1 MGKGRVWV
9 KNKRARSFKKEL
21 IYSFLT
27 IGLTSIIVLGIFQF
41 FQLSSLIE
49 GNQESQKKVTGFL
62 EDNIESYMDQHGR
75 IIETMSSN
83 IAPLLEEGRTSKI
96 EEKLRDIKLNYPGFV
111 NLYVGDANGQSLVF
125 YPSVYTD
132 GVKREHLNFSDRSY
146 YKELLE
152 RNEQVV
158 SPVFYGRGGTDI
170 LLVAIVSPIFDSNGK
185 MQGYILGA
193 IDLNALE
200 KYVSTRIS
208 GEASY
213 AVLLDQDNN
222 VIVHPDVNTKTEMV
236 NLTDSKI
243 VETIKN
249 QSEKSMNS
257 LTIQEEGSEEEFIT
271 YAKIGGLDWTVWIAN
286 PSTMIT
292 KPLRSAVSTILWF
305 IPVTALFVVL
315 ASLYLTNRL
324 EKTIRN
330 LLDTIKRYSVNYK
343 TNQPVQLSERIEG
356 PQEMTDLLTHF
367 NEMISEIEENRN
379 ELIELNTQLE
389 GRVQERTANL
399 EQRNAELQAV
409 NQLITPVSSKMDLSH
424 FIQLCLQNIEQSVP
438 FNVHIWFRE
447 LAVTSQDIYADK
459 SLQSYLEK
467 NVQGTNHHM
476 EPIVLDGL
484 PTGYLIIDLLDGQTI
499 EPRVQAFLQ
508 TFSRSLAI
516 MLQNKLLFERYRNKH
531 AELDA
536 VLESMSEGIML
547 LNNDQQIE
555 YVNEFFLNVTDGDGT
570 NGSLVH
576 LSDVFERIHVLFEIS
591 AEELD
596 AFFNNEASELKL
608 EYKTKSGNADFY
620 MLHKFSVIS
629 DEKKIGEGLLIRDI
643 TKEEEIDTLKNNLI
657 SLTSHEFKTPITN
670 IRGSVETLL
679 RDDVEWEQ
687 DFQDELLEGVHE
699 DIERIQHLVDD
710 WMDISKIES
719 GSMYIERDMVRAD
732 HVIEKSI
739 ELVPLTLKE
748 DATLSFCN
756 KAEDSLVFYADKTR
770 VQQVLVNLFT
780 NALRYNDHPH
790 KRIDITLEKKE
801 QYLTIAVTDN
811 GIGISK
817 EHLQKIFNRFYQVDV
832 TATRRSGG
840 TGLGL
845 SICEGIMEAH
855 EGKIE
860 VDSKPGEGSTFT
872 LYFPIREES

>member
-1 MGKGRVWV
+1 M
-9 KNKRARSFKKEL
+9 KNRRSRSFKKEL

-27 IGLTSIIVLGIFQF
+27 IGLSSIILLGFFQF

-49 GNQESQKKVTGFL
+49 GNQDSQTKVTEFL
-62 EDNIESYMDQHGR
+62 EDNIEGYMEQHGR
-75 IIETMSSN
+75 IIETMSRS
-83 IAPLLEEGRTSKI
+83 IAPLLENNQTEAI
-96 EEKLRDIKLNYPGFV
+96 EEKLQDIKLNYPGFV
-111 NLYVGDANGQSLVF
+111 NLYVGDKDGKSLVF
-125 YPSVYTD
+125 FPASYTD
-132 GVKREHLNFSDRSY
+132 GATREHLDFSDRSY

-152 RNEQVV
+152 TNEQVI
-158 SPVFYGRGGTDI
+158 SPVFHGRGGTDT
-170 LLVAIVSPIFDSNGK
+170 LLVAIVSPIFSSEGE

-222 VIVHPDVNTKTEMV
+222 VIVHPDVDTRTEMV
-236 NLTDSKI
+236 NLTNSQIVQTISKQ
-243 VETIKN
+243 EN
-249 QSEKSMNS
+249 RPMNS
-257 LTIQEEGSEEEFIT
+257 LTVREENSGKEFIT
-271 YAKIGGLDWTVWIAN
+271 YAKIQELGWTVWIAN
-286 PSTMIT
+286 PSTLIN
-292 KPLRSAVSTILWF
+292 KPLRSAANTILWF
-305 IPVTALFVVL
+305 IPITALFVIL
-315 ASLYLTNRL
+315 ASFFLTNRL
-324 EKTIRN
+324 ERTIRN
-330 LLDTIKRYSVNYK
+330 LLDTIKSYTASYK
-343 TNQPVQLSERIEG
+343 MNHPVKLSEHIQG

-367 NEMISEIEENRN
+367 NDMMSEIEENRV
-379 ELIELNTQLE
+379 ELMELNTQLE
-389 GRVQERTANL
+389 ARVQERTANL
-399 EQRNAELQAV
+399 EQRNSELQAV
-409 NQLITPVSSKMDLSH
+409 NQLITPVSSKMDLPH
-424 FIQLCLQNIEQSVP
+424 FIQLCLQNIKQSIS

-447 LAVTSQDIYADK
+447 LPVTGTAIYPES
-459 SLQSYLEK
+459 SLQQYLK
-467 NVQGTNHHM
+467 TNVQGTNHHM

-484 PTGYLIIDLLDGQTI
+484 PNGYLIVDLEDGQTI
-499 EPRVQAFLQ
+499 KAKEQAFLQ

-536 VLESMSEGIML
+536 VLESMSEGVML
-547 LNNDQQIE
+547 LNNDHEVE
-555 YVNEFFLNVTDGDGT
+555 YVNEFFLNVIDGDGT
-570 NGSLVH
+570 NVPLGR
-576 LSDVFERIHVLFEIS
+576 LSEVLNRINVLFES
-591 AEELD
+591 TAEELTS
-596 AFFNNEASELKL
+596 FFEGEASDLKL

-629 DEKKIGEGLLIRDI
+629 DEKQIGEGLLIRDI

-679 RDDVEWEQ
+679 RNDVEWEP
-687 DFQDELLEGVHE
+687 DFQEELLEGVHE

-719 GSMYIERDMVRAD
+719 GSMYIERNMVRAD

-739 ELVPLTLKE
+739 ELVPISLKE
-748 DATLSFCN
+748 EATLSFHN
-756 KAEDSLVFYADKTR
+756 KAEDYLFFYADKTR

-790 KRIDITLEKKE
+790 KQIDITLEKKDDF
-801 QYLTIAVTDN
+801 LTIAVTDN

-845 SICEGIMEAH
+845 SICQGIMEAH
-855 EGKIE
+855 EGRIE

-872 LYFPIREES
+872 LYFPIRKGF

>member
-1 MGKGRVWV
+1 M
-9 KNKRARSFKKEL
+9 KNRRSRSFKKEL

-27 IGLTSIIVLGIFQF
+27 IGLTSIILLGIFQY

-49 GNQESQKKVTGFL
+49 DNQDSQTKVTEFL
-62 EDNIESYMDQHGR
+62 EDNIEGYMEQHGR
-75 IIETMSSN
+75 IIETMSTS
-83 IAPLLEEGRTSKI
+83 IAPLLENNQPDKV
-96 EEKLRDIKLNYPGFV
+96 EEKLRDIKHNYPGFV
-111 NLYVGDANGQSLVF
+111 NLYVGDKDGKSLVF
-125 YPSVYTD
+125 YPRSYTD
-132 GVKREHLNFSDRSY
+132 GATREHLDFSDRSY

-152 RNEQVV
+152 TNEQVI
-158 SPVFYGRGGTDI
+158 SHVFHGRGGTDT
-170 LLVAIVSPIFDSNGK
+170 LLVAIVSPIFGSDGK
-185 MQGYILGA
+185 MEGYILGA

-200 KYVSTRIS
+200 NYVSTRIT

-222 VIVHPDVNTKTEMV
+222 VIVHPDVNTRTEMV
-236 NLTDSKI
+236 NLTNSKTVQKI
-243 VETIKN
+243 TDQEN
-249 QSEKSMNS
+249 QSMNS
-257 LTIQEEGSEEEFIT
+257 LTIKDEGKEKEFIT
-271 YAKIGGLDWTVWIAN
+271 YAKIRELGWTVWIAN
-286 PSTMIT
+286 PSTLIN
-292 KPLRSAVSTILWF
+292 KPLRSATKTILWF
-305 IPVTALFVVL
+305 IPITALVVVL
-315 ASLYLTNRL
+315 ASVFLTNRL
-324 EKTIRN
+324 GRTIRN
-330 LLDTIKRYSVNYK
+330 LLDTIKRYTTSYK
-343 TNQPVQLSERIEG
+343 TNLPVELAERIQG

-367 NEMISEIEENRN
+367 NDMMSEIEENRV
-379 ELIELNTQLE
+379 ELMELNSELE
-389 GRVQERTANL
+389 ARVHERTSNL
-399 EQRNAELQAV
+399 ERRNAELQAV
-409 NQLITPVSSKMDLSH
+409 NQLITPVSSKMDLPH
-424 FIQLCLQNIEQSVP
+424 FIQLCLNSIKQSVP

-447 LAVTSQDIYADK
+447 IAVTCEKIYSDN
-459 SLQSYLEK
+459 SLQQYLK
-467 NVQGTNHHM
+467 TNVHGTNHHM

-484 PTGYLIIDLLDGQTI
+484 PSGYLIVDLQDEQTI
-499 EPRVQAFLQ
+499 KPKEQAFLQ

-536 VLESMSEGIML
+536 VLESMSEGVML
-547 LNNDQQIE
+547 LNNDHEVE
-555 YVNEFFLNVTDGDGT
+555 YVNEFFLNVIDGDGT
-570 NGSLVH
+570 NVPLGR
-576 LSDVFERIHVLFEIS
+576 LSDVLDRINVLFEITG
-591 AEELD
+591 EEL
-596 AFFNNEASELKL
+596 ASFFNGEASELKL
-608 EYKTKSGNADFY
+608 ENKTKSGNTDFY
-620 MLHKFSVIS
+620 MLHKFSVVS

-679 RDDVEWEQ
+679 REDVEWEQ
-687 DFQDELLEGVHE
+687 DFQHELLEGVHE

-719 GSMYIERDMVRAD
+719 GSMYIERNMVRAD

-739 ELVPLTLKE
+739 ELVPITLKE
-748 DATLSFCN
+748 GATLTFHN
-756 KAEDSLVFYADKTR
+756 KAEDYLFFYADKTR

-780 NALRYNDHPH
+780 NALRYNDHPRKQIH
-790 KRIDITLEKKE
+790 ITLEKKE
-801 QYLTIAVTDN
+801 KYLTIAVSDN

-872 LYFPIREES
+872 LYFPIREGS